1 MANTSGAEPGVRHD
15 PRRPLQRHAVQRRT
29 VVFLG
34 SAQLLSGIG
43 TGATVSIGS
52 LLAVD
57 LAGSSAWAGS
67 VATVMTLAAALSALP
82 LASLAERRGR
92 RTGLVTG
99 LAAALAGVV
108 LIVVSV
114 VSGIFVLLLL
124 GTAGVG
130 VGTASNLQARFA
142 AVDLADDEHRGRA
155 LSAVVWAIT
164 IGAVAGPNL
173 IQPGAVVGQSVG
185 LPPIAGPFVISAAGL
200 VLACALLLA
209 GLRPDPLLYARQLA
223 ADAVGAVREAR
234 RDDPAGPAAGA
245 APASEAPVSGPPVSG
260 APESGIPVS
269 DAHAGGHQPPS
280 ASRGGALRRGLR
292 AARHSPSAILAL
304 AAVVGAHAVM
314 VGVMSVTPLHLQELV
329 AGPGSASHASHTAA
343 GDVLV
348 IIGFTIS
355 LHIAGMF
362 ALSPVLGWLTD
373 KAGRRQTI
381 VLGFAMLVAAV
392 AVAGFGQRSTTA
404 VAVGLVLL
412 GLGWSAA
419 TIAGSTLLAESV
431 RQEDRVVVQGVSDM
445 LMGAAG
451 AVGGAFSG
459 LILSWAG
466 YPGLNLAGGLVAAV
480 VLGAAVTALLPARA
494 GGGTAGVSG
503 KPGSRSIAD

>member
-1 MANTSGAEPGVRHD
+1 MANTPGAEPGVSHVQRLL
-15 PRRPLQRHAVQRRT
+15 LQRHAVQRRT
-29 VVFLG
+29 VILLG
-34 SAQLLSGIG
+34 AAQLLSGIG
-43 TGATVSIGS
+43 TGATVAIGS

-57 LAGSSAWAGS
+57 LSGSSVWAGS

-92 RTGLVTG
+92 RAGLVTG
-99 LAAALAGVV
+99 LTAALAGMVC
-108 LIVVSV
+108 IVGSV
-114 VSGIFVLLLL
+114 VSGSFVLLLL

-130 VGTASNLQARFA
+130 VGTASSLQSRFA

-173 IQPGAVVGQSVG
+173 IQPGAVVGQAVG
-185 LPPIAGPFVISAAGL
+185 LPPIAGPFIISAAGL

-209 GLRPDPLLYARQLA
+209 GLRPDPLLFARQLA
-223 ADAVGAVREAR
+223 AAGSGSAGAQ
-234 RDDPAGPAAGA
+234 PAA
-245 APASEAPVSGPPVSG
+245 P
-260 APESGIPVS
+260 
-269 DAHAGGHQPPS
+269 GG
-280 ASRGGALRRGLR
+280 RALGRGLR
-292 AARHSPSAILAL
+292 AARSSQGAVLAL

-329 AGPGSASHASHTAA
+329 AGPGTAAHDGHTAS

-362 ALSPVLGWLTD
+362 ALSPVMGWLTD
-373 KAGRRQTI
+373 KAGRKQTI
-381 VLGFAMLVAAV
+381 VVGFGLLLAAV
-392 AVAGFGQRSTTA
+392 SVAGLGQRSTA
-404 VAVGLVLL
+404 GVAVGLVLL

-451 AVGGAFSG
+451 AAGGAISG
-459 LILSWAG
+459 VILSWAG
-466 YPGLNLAGGLVAAV
+466 YPGLNLAGGLVAGAVLAAAV
-480 VLGAAVTALLPARA
+480 VALLPGRA
-494 GGGTAGVSG
+494 GGRTGRMSRTARG
-503 KPGSRSIAD
+503 RSLAD

>member
-1 MANTSGAEPGVRHD
+1 MANTSGAEPGVRHVH
-15 PRRPLQRHAVQRRT
+15 RRPLQRQTVQRRT
-29 VVFLG
+29 VVLLG

-57 LAGSSAWAGS
+57 LAGSNAWAGS

-92 RTGLVTG
+92 RTGLVAG
-99 LAAALAGVV
+99 LGAALAGMV
-108 LIVVSV
+108 LIVGSV

-130 VGTASNLQARFA
+130 VGTAASLQARFA

-173 IQPGAVVGQSVG
+173 IQPGAVVGQAVG

-209 GLRPDPLLYARQLA
+209 GLRPDPLLFARQLA
-223 ADAVGAVREAR
+223 ADAVGF
-234 RDDPAGPAAGA
+234 AGAGLPDHPAAA
-245 APASEAPVSGPPVSG
+245 VP
-260 APESGIPVS
+260 
-269 DAHAGGHQPPS
+269 

-304 AAVVGAHAVM
+304 AAVVGAHGVM

-362 ALSPVLGWLTD
+362 ALSPVMGWLTD
-373 KAGRRQTI
+373 KTGRRQTV
-381 VLGFAMLVAAV
+381 VLGFVMLVAAV
-392 AVAGFGQRSTTA
+392 TVAGFGQRSTTA

-419 TIAGSTLLAESV
+419 TIAGSTFLAESV
-431 RQEDRVVVQGVSDM
+431 HQEDRVVVQGVSDM

-480 VLGAAVTALLPARA
+480 VLAAAVIALLPARA
-494 GGGTAGVSG
+494 G
-503 KPGSRSIAD
+503 RSAAKLQGRPRGRSVAD